1 MVQSYALYSILQ
13 LEALEK
19 VYDRTLTDV
28 QEEIAQGR
36 GGSTP
41 ELVSAFYSPVQLTW
55 RADMIRWGLNY
66 SMLSIVFGAL
76 KQLHMDPAPSMRAIF
91 RKKIYYD
98 VFEQIGARKFELG
111 GGRVDNPGAISK
123 RQSDNPL
130 NRNYAYR
137 IPSTPYNLLVTAFLE
152 DPVMPKTPL
161 KEVYHIVIS
170 DLGEEIA
177 LGRGAV
183 RPIDLTFKKSPITL
197 FWTRSDEGTGISYT
211 DLFKAFKVLEL
222 LHTNRETPWY
232 NRQIRYNIAVP
243 NAEQR
248 LVALGGGSIEGWLGM
263 DPSNVSVQS
272 FKRDLVKPVNP
283 LPLYVCHLP
292 NTPYILSIKAVPSIL
307 QPELPLD
314 PLIAIYD
321 LAYHDF
327 EDEINIGHG
336 GDVPLRFNIV
346 LRPFAL
352 IWQREDPPGL
362 NYSMLLRVYQL
373 LETLQVDEA
382 TPFPEGFRRSLLFR
396 VVTTGDDV
404 VGFGKVIGQV

>member
-1 MVQSYALYSILQ
+1 MVQSYALYSLLQ

-19 VYDRTLTDV
+19 VYDRTLTIV

-41 ELVSAFYSPVQLTW
+41 ELFSAFYSPVQLTW
-55 RADMIRWGLNY
+55 RGDLIRWGLNY
-66 SMLSIVFGAL
+66 SMLSIVFEAL
-76 KQLHMDPAPSMRAIF
+76 KQLHTDPAPPLRAIF

-98 VFEQIGARKFELG
+98 VFEQIGAQKFELG
-111 GGRVDNPGAISK
+111 GGQVDRPETISK

-130 NRNYAYR
+130 NRNYAYK

-161 KEVYHIVIS
+161 REVYHIVIS

-183 RPIDLTFKKSPITL
+183 KPVDLTFRKSPITL
-197 FWTRSDEGTGISYT
+197 FWTRSDEGTGIDYA
-211 DLFKAFKVLEL
+211 DLRKVFQALES
-222 LHTNRETPWY
+222 LHTNRETPWHS
-232 NRQIRYNIAVP
+232 RQIWYKIAVP

-248 LVALGGGSIEGWLGM
+248 LVALGGGSIEDWLEM

-272 FKRDLVKPVNP
+272 FKRNLVKPVNP
-283 LPLYVCHLP
+283 LPHYVCKLP
-292 NTPYILSIKAVPSIL
+292 DTPYILSIKAVPETL

-321 LAYHDF
+321 LAYHDI

-336 GDVPLRFNIV
+336 GDVPLKFNIV
-346 LRPFAL
+346 LQPFAL
-352 IWQREDPPGL
+352 LWQREDPPGL

-382 TPFPEGFRRSLLFR
+382 TQFPQGYRRSLLFR
-396 VVTTGDDV
+396 VATTGDEV

>member
-1 MVQSYALYSILQ
+1 MVQSYALYSLLQ

-28 QEEIAQGR
+28 QEDIAQGR

-41 ELVSAFYSPVQLTW
+41 EVFSASYSPVQLTW
-55 RADMIRWGLNY
+55 RADLIRWGLNY
-66 SMLSIVFGAL
+66 SMLSIVFEAL
-76 KQLHMDPAPSMRAIF
+76 KQLHTDPAPPLRAIF

-98 VFEQIGARKFELG
+98 VFEQIGAQKFELG
-111 GGRVDNPGAISK
+111 GGQVDSPEAISK

-130 NRNYAYR
+130 NRNYAYQ

-170 DLGEEIA
+170 DLGDEIA

-183 RPIDLTFKKSPITL
+183 KPVDLTFKKSPITL
-197 FWTRSDEGTGISYT
+197 FWTRSDEGTGIDYA
-211 DLFKAFKVLEL
+211 DLRKVFKALES
-222 LHTNRETPWY
+222 LHTNRETPWHS
-232 NRQIRYNIAVP
+232 RQIRYNIAVP

-248 LVALGGGSIEGWLGM
+248 LVALGGGSIEGWLEM

-292 NTPYILSIKAVPSIL
+292 NTPYILDIRAVPSFIE
-307 QPELPLD
+307 PPLPLD

-327 EDEINIGHG
+327 EDEIRIGHG
-336 GDVPLRFNIV
+336 GDVPLKFNIV

-352 IWQREDPPGL
+352 NWQREDPPGL

-382 TPFPEGFRRSLLFR
+382 TPFPQGYRRSLLFR
-396 VVTTGDDV
+396 VVTMDDEV
-404 VGFGKVIGQV
+404 VGFGKVIGFR